1 MISGRADDHLKYL
14 LNSSFSHILID
25 TSVSVLE
32 SLRVTN
38 KLDANANYKIEA
50 SSPLGLQAF
59 LFYSAQSSSTLDSDE
74 VLGDG
79 TVNGL
84 IKLGSFNITTSYTHS
99 YNLHPLDREGRGESA
114 LRFDSPIIQFQN
126 MIQGIYTNSELN
138 IISKTSAQKDVFKH
152 MAELKYKDTKLTL
165 KCKAV
170 GSALGKSLNNQ
181 VELGISN
188 DMSILRI
195 ESQVDDDTS
204 RVYSLITGS
213 LDSKKLE
220 VNSEGS
226 FSCNVGRGLHKAS
239 VSVGTG
245 GIVFVGMNNIE
256 FSSVTAENIFNG
268 AVDFNGASFAS
279 TVKSMFEEGRGELN
293 IEGKITPS
301 EASMGGVFK
310 GHAYDASTMNNMNV
324 LLNRRALTFT
334 GNTRG
339 TLKQM
344 RTESSHALTLTLWTF
359 TFRSK
364 TDSFICEDVYY
375 RQNTKVDIKP
385 FVFGFDMSNDL
396 KFYDLNFN
404 KEGHLKLEPVKGALS
419 GSVRGAYR
427 EEDEIKY
434 TYELTYEDLYGS
446 LKYRTSGNIM
456 DAKLSQ
462 YCKLEFAGLSLAST
476 CEGQLNSEPLSFNGT
491 FRTMALP
498 FSVSVDALINSDG
511 NINLLGK
518 HAGQLHSKLLF
529 KAAPLALAYSH
540 DSQVSTTHRLRSGA
554 WSTSLSNKF
563 EGLLTPNDQS
573 LDWKSNSKLNNHA
586 YEQDFSAYNNH
597 ENVGV
602 EFSGAILTDFLSR
615 YKRARPETQ
624 MFSVAGLLKY
634 DKNSDCHMIEIPYIE
649 SFPAAFEN
657 LKSTLVQ
664 SLESLQQLLLS
675 LDMNKL
681 ITNFRANLDRLP
693 MHVKNLMRKID
704 LENKVT
710 QVKEKLDL
718 FINDFAIT
726 MEDLEEAANSIKQNL
741 EITITDIVT
750 KVRNFISKVEEFI
763 KEGYLTDKI
772 ESVIS
777 HIGDLLQEFDEKHKI
792 KDSFVKALNVIED
805 IIGQIDL
812 QKLKESSAS
821 FLQELNSRYEIME
834 TIKEKLSEFKKLLE
848 DFHISDFSKD
858 VKNYLLSIDWTSFVE
873 QFTYQVPDLEIPKV
887 MESMN
892 EVIVNWIDEYEIPN
906 KLNAVYSY
914 FRDIIV
920 KYELNVI
927 FKDLMDQAVILVK
940 QWKIEETVQS
950 VVDALKSVKVE
961 IVYDKMMDILYS
973 VTSKLREIDFR
984 KSIDYLNER
993 ISLIIETVKD
1003 FDYDVFVDETNV
1015 KIIEITNYLDE
1026 EIKKYEIVKKTEA
1039 LRQFFREIQTSI
1051 YTYLDELR
1059 NTTVADTLKRL
1070 KDVIDAAFYNDIKLK
1085 AQDILEDM
1093 RQRILD
1099 MDIREEIYIYLQRAS
1114 DSYRNMITYFSAQLN
1129 VPMEWIEKVA
1139 KDKEILNRMKQGVDE
1154 VLDRLKRA
1162 EIEIPTFTVLLT
1174 DLVIPGFTVSLN
1186 KLQEIS
1192 IPVQISVPEITIL
1205 GSYTIPAFTIDF
1217 NEIKA
1222 KIVAVIDDIRAF
1234 EIQTPDPEDIFGNLK
1249 VLYLS
1254 DLPDFTFPEIVLSE
1268 IKFPTMI
1275 VPKLNLEDFEITMLS
1290 IPDIKLAKLASDIC
1304 IPACGKLHGEFSFT
1318 SPQYTLVTTAKIENS
1333 TSTLKNPQFTA
1344 TVTSHARSPIE
1355 ILEHAFEAV
1364 AHLEAPRMKK
1374 LLFTETVK
1382 ATHTAFSVDHEGSL
1396 TLTGSS
1402 AEASAKTTTK
1412 ATTQMYTADLVN
1424 TVALSLKG
1432 GIYAVVDTTYNHDLA
1447 IPSKVISSQA
1457 SMKQSIAARIES
1469 NTITVTGET
1478 SGNGKW
1484 SIQDFS
1490 DEGTHKSNVEFNVD
1504 FSTAKLKFAGETD
1517 CNTLK
1522 SKQTLT
1528 AQSVILSH
1536 ITVEAQCVVEVPF
1549 VKKSVMVL
1557 NGEAH
1562 IGGLKVSLTAS
1573 HDAEFMGDLTGT
1585 MSNSLELMVHLFEI
1599 AIDVKNKVN
1608 SNVFL
1613 PLKLTG
1619 RVDLQHDYSVILN
1632 SEKQLAF
1639 WLALARFNQYKYSHN
1654 ITAENGKKDIYV
1666 HFSAEGEANLDF
1678 LTIPLSIPKVVVPCL
1693 EVETPEVKDFS
1704 LWDDAGL
1711 KSLLFNPQQSF
1722 DMNLKLHYHKNPD
1735 THSFELHLEPFYNMI
1750 RDNTRIIQTQFDAYR
1765 DKVVT
1770 LLKNTSNKAKSQY
1783 IKHKIDTSSLFP
1795 RIFRVPG
1802 YKIPVLNIQVSG
1814 FSAEMPAFGY
1824 FVPKEVSTPS
1834 FKVPKLGFSIPSYT
1848 LVLPS
1853 PEFPIVHVPES
1864 LTEVQLPSLTL
1875 PAVQDSI
1882 VIPAMGNITCDFS
1895 FKSTIITLNAN
1906 AGLYNQSDVVARFGA
1921 SSVSVFDILN
1931 GKIDGTTSMTRT
1943 RGLKLASS
1951 VSLEHYN
1958 LEAKHEYSVS
1968 LNKRSLE
1975 ASVVNTVKI
1984 SLPFLQVEVKQ
1995 ELTGN
2000 TKTKPN
2006 VSSKKTLRY
2015 MFHFPQLAS
2024 IGKGNIDMGWEL
2036 EALSPS
2042 LSLDTFTQGKS
2053 DITIMDSY
2061 NFVGDLKYKKS
2072 FYISVNNLRT
2082 TTNTAFDLKINKQDK
2097 QKRSLPNNLV
2107 SFALTNNL
2115 ALDVSLRRVFAALDY
2130 TSNNNVNMEYFDT
2143 SGNHIARGEVDFVP
2157 LTSLRTTLDTDAS
2170 QSSSLGHAELIQSI
2184 NLDISSEKQ
2193 SFNWKGKEKVSS
2205 FIHAH
2210 DLIIFNDESEAGLK
2224 LIESVE
2230 GHLAFLKSV
2239 KLPVYQRTMWD
2250 VLKFDQITNINDLQ
2264 FLNVSSSL
2272 VYTKSMDG
2280 YEFQIPY
2287 KVFDNGVTFS
2297 VPEIS
2302 IPMPFWVKKFP
2313 QSIKNVDMRFESAKI
2328 PDHLTFP
2335 PAILVPDFV
2344 VPFTDLSVEPFMID
2358 PKNLNVPK
2366 LITTKAFNIELP
2378 GLPAILVPSF
2388 DINIEYPQGKM
2399 SFLSF
2404 RIPKYE
2410 ISVSSFTLPKSLI
2423 FGDYNIS
2430 LDDLVGQ
2437 VANFQLPTIVIPN
2450 QKVEI
2455 PEFTLS
2461 LPSSVFIPMFG
2472 SLSASLNISSHIF
2485 NKSSTASVKTED
2497 TNLLT
2502 SLSSS
2507 CASTM
2512 VFLEYDLTGK
2522 TVFTI
2527 PA

>member
-14 LNSSFSHILID
+14 LNSSFSHILVD
-25 TSVSVLE
+25 TSFSVLE
-32 SLRVTN
+32 TLRVTD

-59 LFYSAQSSSTLDSDE
+59 LYYSAQSSSTLDSDE

-84 IKLGSFNITTSYTHS
+84 IKLGSFNTTTSYTHS
-99 YNLHPLDREGRGESA
+99 YNLRPLDREGRGESA
-114 LRFDSPIIQFQN
+114 LSFDSPVLQFQN
-126 MIQGIYTNSELN
+126 MIQGVYTNSELN

-181 VELGISN
+181 VEFGISN

-226 FSCNVGRGLHKAS
+226 LSCNVGRGLHKAS
-239 VSVGTG
+239 VSVGKG
-245 GIVFVGMNNIE
+245 GIVFDGLNSIE
-256 FSSVTAENIFNG
+256 FSPVTAENIFNG

-279 TVKSMFEEGRGELN
+279 TVKSMFKEGRGELN

-310 GHAYDASTMNNMNV
+310 GHAYDASTTNNMKV
-324 LLNRRALTFT
+324 ELNRGALTFT
-334 GNTRG
+334 GNTKG

-359 TFRSK
+359 TLRSK

-385 FVFGFDMSNDL
+385 FVFGFDMTNDL
-396 KFYDLNFN
+396 KFYDLTLN
-404 KEGHLKLEPVKGALS
+404 KEGHVKLEPVKVALS
-419 GSVRGAYR
+419 GSVKGAYR
-427 EEDEIKY
+427 EEDEIKH
-434 TYELTYEDLYGS
+434 TYELTYEDLSGS
-446 LKYRTSGNIM
+446 IKYSTSGNIM

-462 YCKLEFAGLSLAST
+462 NCELEFAGLSLASK
-476 CEGQLNSEPLSFNGT
+476 CEGQLNSEPLRFNGT
-491 FRTMALP
+491 VRTMALP
-498 FSVSVDALINSDG
+498 FSVSIDALINSDG
-511 NINLLGK
+511 NINLHGK
-518 HAGQLHSKLLF
+518 HAGQLHTKLLF

-554 WSTSLSNKF
+554 WSTSLGNKF

-573 LDWKSNSKLNNHA
+573 LDWKVNSKLNNHA
-586 YEQDFSAYNNH
+586 YEQDISAYNNH
-597 ENVGV
+597 EKVGV

-615 YKRARPETQ
+615 YKRERPETQ
-624 MFSVAGLLKY
+624 MFSVAGFLKY

-664 SLESLQQLLLS
+664 FLESLQQLIIS
-675 LDMNKL
+675 LDMNQL
-681 ITNFRANLDRLP
+681 IANFRANLDRLP
-693 MHVKNLMRKID
+693 MHVKNFMRKMD

-710 QVKEKLDL
+710 QVKEKLDY
-718 FINDFAIT
+718 FINEFSVT
-726 MEDLEEAANSIKQNL
+726 MEDLEDAASRIKENL
-741 EITITDIVT
+741 EITVTDIAT
-750 KVRNFISKVEEFI
+750 KVQNFISKVEEFI
-763 KEGYLTDKI
+763 KEGHLADKI

-777 HIGDLLQEFDEKHKI
+777 HIGDQLQEFDEKHKI
-792 KDSFVKALNVIED
+792 KDTFVKALNVIED

-812 QKLKESSAS
+812 QKLKDSSAA
-821 FLQELNSRYEIME
+821 FLQELDSRYEIME
-834 TIKEKLSEFKKLLE
+834 TIKEKLSELKKLLE
-848 DFHISDFSKD
+848 DFRISDFSKD
-858 VKNYLLSIDWTSFVE
+858 VKNYLLSVDWTSLVE
-873 QFTYQVPDLEIPKV
+873 QFSYQIPALEIPKV

-914 FRDIIV
+914 FRDIIL
-920 KYELNVI
+920 KYELNDI
-927 FKDLMDQAVILVK
+927 FKELMDQAVILVK

-950 VVDALKSVKVE
+950 VVDALKSVKVD
-961 IVYDKMMDILYS
+961 ILYDKVMDFLYS

-984 KSIDYLNER
+984 KSIDYLNEH
-993 ISLIIETVKD
+993 ITLILETVKD
-1003 FDYDVFVDETNV
+1003 FDHDAFVDETNV
-1015 KIIEITNYLDE
+1015 KIIEITNYINE
-1026 EIKKYEIVKKTEA
+1026 EIKKYEIVKKIEA
-1039 LRQFFREIQTSI
+1039 LRQFFREIQTSV

-1059 NTTVADTLKRL
+1059 NTKVADALKRL
-1070 KDVIDAAFYNDIKLK
+1070 KDVIDTAFYNDIKLK
-1085 AQDILEDM
+1085 VQDILEDM
-1093 RQRILD
+1093 RQRILN

-1114 DSYRNMITYFSAQLN
+1114 ESYRNIVTNFSAQINKL
-1129 VPMEWIEKVA
+1129 MEWIEKVA
-1139 KDKEILNRMKQGVDE
+1139 NDKMILNRIKQTVDE
-1154 VLDRLKRA
+1154 VLDQLKRA
-1162 EIEIPTFTVLLT
+1162 KIEVPTFTVLFT
-1174 DLVIPGFTVSLN
+1174 DLVIPGFSVSLN

-1192 IPVQISVPEITIL
+1192 IPLQISVPEITIL

-1222 KIVAVIDDIRAF
+1222 KIVAIIDDIRAF
-1234 EIQTPDPEDIFGNLK
+1234 EIQAPDPEDIFGNLK

-1254 DLPDFTFPEIVLSE
+1254 DLPDLTFPEIILSE
-1268 IKFPTMI
+1268 IKFPVLI
-1275 VPKLNLEDFEITMLS
+1275 IPKLNLEDFEITMLT
-1290 IPDIKLAKLASDIC
+1290 IPDITLPKIPSDIC
-1304 IPACGKLHGEFSFT
+1304 IPACGKLHGEFSFI

-1344 TVTSHARSPIE
+1344 TVTSRARSPIE

-1424 TVALSLKG
+1424 TVALSLRG
-1432 GIYAVVDTTYNHDLA
+1432 GIYAGVDTTYNHDLV
-1447 IPSKVISSQA
+1447 IPSKEISSQA

-1469 NTITVTGET
+1469 NTITVTSET
-1478 SGNGKW
+1478 SGNGKC

-1504 FSTAKLKFAGETD
+1504 FSSAKLTFAGETD

-1528 AQSVILSH
+1528 VHSVILSH
-1536 ITVEAQCVVEVPF
+1536 VTVEAQCEVEAPF
-1549 VKKSVMVL
+1549 VKKSVTVL

-1562 IGGLKVSLTAS
+1562 IGDLKVSLTAS

-1585 MSNSLELMVHLFEI
+1585 MSNSLELMVHPFEI
-1599 AIDVKNKVN
+1599 AVDVKNKVN
-1608 SNVFL
+1608 SNIFL

-1619 RVDLQHDYSVILN
+1619 KVDLHHDYGVVLN

-1654 ITAENGKKDIYV
+1654 ITAENGEKDIYF

-1678 LTIPLSIPKVVVPCL
+1678 LTIPLSIPKMAVPCL

-1704 LWDDAGL
+1704 LWEDAGL

-1722 DMNLKLHYHKNPD
+1722 DMNLKLQYHKNPD
-1735 THSFELHLEPFYNMI
+1735 THSFELHLEPFYNTI
-1750 RDNTRIIQTQFDAYR
+1750 RDSAKIVRTQFNAYR
-1765 DKVVT
+1765 DEVVN
-1770 LLKNTSNKAKSQY
+1770 LLKNSYNEAKSQY
-1783 IKHKIDTSSLFP
+1783 VKHKIDTSSLFP

-1802 YKIPVLNIQVSG
+1802 YKIPVLNIQVSA

-1853 PEFPIVHVPES
+1853 PEFPVVHVPET

-1882 VIPAMGNITCDFS
+1882 VIPGMGNITCDFS

-1931 GKIDGTTSMTRT
+1931 GKIDGTTSLTRT

-1951 VSLEHYN
+1951 VSLDHYN
-1958 LEAKHEYSVS
+1958 IEANHGCSVS
-1968 LNKRSLE
+1968 LTKRSLDG
-1975 ASVVNTVKI
+1975 SMVNAVKI

-2015 MFHFPQLAS
+2015 MFNFPQIAS
-2024 IGKGNIDMGWEL
+2024 IGKGNINMDWEL
-2036 EALSPS
+2036 EGLSPF
-2042 LSLDTFTQGKS
+2042 LSLDTLTQGKS
-2053 DITIMDSY
+2053 DITIINSY
-2061 NFVGDLKYKKS
+2061 NFVGDLKNKKS

-2082 TTNTAFDLKINKQDK
+2082 TTNTALNLKINKQDK
-2097 QKRSLPNNLV
+2097 HKRSLPNNLF
-2107 SFALTNNL
+2107 SFGLTNDL
-2115 ALDVSLRRVFAALDY
+2115 ALDASLRRVFATIDY
-2130 TSNNNVNMEYFDT
+2130 TSINNVNLEYFDT
-2143 SGNHIARGEVDFVP
+2143 SGSHIFRGEIDSVP
-2157 LTSLRTTLDTDAS
+2157 LTSFRTTIDTDAS
-2170 QSSSLGHAELIQSI
+2170 QSSSLGRAGLVQSI
-2184 NLDISSEKQ
+2184 NLDISSKKQ
-2193 SFNWKGKEKVSS
+2193 SFNWNGKEQLSS
-2205 FIHAH
+2205 FIHAY
-2210 DLIIFNDESEAGLK
+2210 DLTIFNDESEAGLE
-2224 LIESVE
+2224 LMELVE

-2239 KLPVYQRTMWD
+2239 KLPVYQRTLWD

-2264 FLNVSSSL
+2264 FLNISSSL

-2297 VPEIS
+2297 FPEVS

-2313 QSIKNVDMRFESAKI
+2313 QSIRNVDMRFESAKVL
-2328 PDHLTFP
+2328 DHLTLP
-2335 PAILVPDFV
+2335 PEISVPDFV
-2344 VPFTDLSVEPFMID
+2344 VPFTDLYVEPFLID
-2358 PKNLNVPK
+2358 PKNLNIPK
-2366 LITTKAFNIELP
+2366 LITTKAFNIRLP
-2378 GLPAILVPSF
+2378 GLPVISVPSF
-2388 DINIEYPQGKM
+2388 DINMEHLQGKM

-2404 RIPKYE
+2404 RIPEYE
-2410 ISVSSFTLPKSLI
+2410 ISVSSFTLPKSLTV
-2423 FGDYNIS
+2423 GDYTVG
-2430 LDDLVGQ
+2430 LDELVGQ
-2437 VANFQLPTIVIPN
+2437 VSNFQLPTIVIPN

-2455 PEFTLS
+2455 PEFTLR
-2461 LPSSVFIPMFG
+2461 LPSSVFIPAFG
-2472 SLSASLNISSHIF
+2472 SLSTSLNISSHIY
-2485 NKSSTASVKTED
+2485 NKSSTASVTKEES
-2497 TNLLT
+2497 NLLT

-2522 TVFTI
+2522 TFFTI